1 MNRIET
7 LAKLRILTAFLGESD
22 QFGWWPTSFLSPT
35 GRRYLEFNFPRT
47 VTSAGVYSI
56 SQAAKEL
63 HDQRIGR
70 RGVFH
75 LFRLPHA
82 IEQDIHALLAT
93 EAERQFASLIQSQ
106 DQAIK
111 ELEEMAEG
119 QDMSAEGPVRIS
131 GIAQLT
137 HKNSLRKVAACYC
150 QAFKGDQQTYP
161 YFTVE

>member
-1 MNRIET
+1 MTGDVAEENVGTGCKVECF
-7 LAKLRILTAFLGESD
+7 A
-22 QFGWWPTSFLSPT
+22 
-35 GRRYLEFNFPRT
+35 GRRSRRQVLRLNLADLRARCFFVHPCT
-47 VTSAGVYSI
+47 
-56 SQAAKEL
+56 
-63 HDQRIGR
+63 HDDQRIGR

-93 EAERQFASLIQSQ
+93 EAERQFATLIQSQ